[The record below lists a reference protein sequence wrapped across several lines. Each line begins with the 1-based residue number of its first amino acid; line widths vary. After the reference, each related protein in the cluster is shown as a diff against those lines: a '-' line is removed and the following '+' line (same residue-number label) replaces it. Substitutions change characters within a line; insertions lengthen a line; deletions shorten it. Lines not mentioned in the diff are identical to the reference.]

1 MIIIC
6 FNLGVVCDQ
15 EELWME
21 TAVDDP
27 ATEEEARQGGL
38 TPISIDPR
46 LYHDI
51 QVQLSR
57 LIGKADQLI
66 GNVTTNLAES
76 WMHVRTKF
84 DGGESGKQK
93 PKWIMGTSLHGS
105 WVAAKHG

>member
-21 TAVDDP
+21 TVADDP
-27 ATEEEARQGGL
+27 ATEEEACQSGL

-51 QVQLSR
+51 
-57 LIGKADQLI
+57 
-66 GNVTTNLAES
+66 
-76 WMHVRTKF
+76 
-84 DGGESGKQK
+84 
-93 PKWIMGTSLHGS
+93 PGS
-105 WVAAKHG
+105 AK